1 MSEEVVTQVSGVVP
15 DRRIGVVDSLRGFAL
30 FGIVVTNTS
39 VATLLWSSP
48 GTGDEL
54 RPIFDGTADR
64 FAYALVDGFF
74 LGKFYL
80 LFAFLFGYSFT
91 LQIAAAQR
99 AGAAPV
105 PRLLRRCLALFLVG
119 LAHVLLL
126 WLGDILT
133 LYAGLCLI
141 LVLLRGIRPRP
152 AFITGLVLY
161 IAFASLAFV
170 PGNGGMSGLG
180 QIFDLQRMHDG
191 YTGNFRE
198 TLSAQLTFGP
208 QFMLFTLLGQGIP
221 ALGMFLI
228 GLAAGKRR
236 IFEDAEWIS
245 RWLPRALALGFGVGL
260 PVSTVSVIVQ
270 TMHGSTPA
278 YWYGVQELA
287 NPLLS
292 LGYAAGIVWLTRYR
306 WAGPV
311 VWLAP
316 AGRMA
321 ASNYIAQSVVMML
334 IYTGYGLALADRIPP
349 AGVVALAIATYLAQL
364 QVSVWWLR
372 RHPYGPVEWLLRA
385 ATYRSVP
392 AWRTA
397 SIQARS

>member
-1 MSEEVVTQVSGVVP
+1 MSEQVETQVSEMVR

-30 FGIVVTNTS
+30 FGILVTNTI
-39 VATLLWSSP
+39 VATQLWSSP

-54 RPIFDGTADR
+54 RPLFDGTADR
-64 FAYALVDGFF
+64 LVYALVDGLF

-105 PRLLRRCLALFLVG
+105 PRLMRRSLALFLIG

-152 AFITGLVLY
+152 ALIAGLVLY
-161 IAFASLAFV
+161 FAFASLAFV
-170 PGNGGMSGLG
+170 PGNGGLSGLG
-180 QIFDLQRMHDG
+180 QIVDLQRMHDG
-191 YTGNFRE
+191 YTGNFGD
-198 TLSAQLTFGP
+198 TLSAQLSFGP

-221 ALGMFLI
+221 ALGMFLV

-236 IFEDAEWIS
+236 IFEYAEWIT

-260 PVSTVSVIVQ
+260 PVSTVTVIMQ
-270 TMHGSTPA
+270 TMHGSMPA
-278 YWYGVQELA
+278 FWYGVQELA
-287 NPLLS
+287 NPFLT

-321 ASNYIAQSVVMML
+321 ASNYIGQSVVMMV
-334 IYTGYGLALADRIPP
+334 IYTGYGLALADRVPP
-349 AGVVALAIATYLAQL
+349 AGVVALAVATYVAQL
-364 QVSVWWLR
+364 QGSAWWLR

-392 AWRTA
+392 FWRKA
-397 SIQARS
+397 SA